1 MKKTL
6 TTLSAAALILAATGC
21 TTGTEE
27 GGDFPSTAGSPAAS
41 SAASGTAGSPT
52 ASPVALAEGF
62 PSNLI
67 PVMEG
72 SDLLSSTVDRSGATL
87 TAVLVESSD
96 APAAEILAFYDA
108 KLVAQGFTAAEA
120 APGSPASRDYVRTG
134 SGEPETVNIT
144 TVAKDGGKATVTVG
158 ASVLA
163 ETVK

>member
-6 TTLSAAALILAATGC
+6 TLLSAAALILAAAGC
-21 TTGTEE
+21 STGTAED
-27 GGDFPSTAGSPAAS
+27 GDSPSATQSE
-41 SAASGTAGSPT
+41 SPT
-52 ASPVALAEGF
+52 PTPTESPVALADGF
-62 PSNLI
+62 PSDLI

-72 SDLLSSTVDRSGATL
+72 AELLSSSVDRANGTL

-120 APGSPASRDYVRTG
+120 ATGSPSSRDYVRTG
-134 SGEPETVNIT
+134 ASEPETVNIT
-144 TVAKDGGKATVTVG
+144 AITKEGGPATVTVG
-158 ASVLA
+158 ATVLA